1 MILNFHTSLR
11 NDFYRS
17 MKNPKTPTILF
28 DANPLMVARTG
39 VGYYIAQMVEQLAA
53 SHPETT
59 FVGYYY
65 NFLGRKPA
73 PTHPTAANIRYRPI
87 YHFPGPVINLLR
99 RFGIEVPV
107 ELLVFKRSDFIWYP
121 NYLTQP
127 SLFNTPCAATIHD
140 LTFVDLPDYV
150 ARKNLEDLT
159 RFVPKQLKRQSFVT
173 TVSNFSKQ
181 RLHEEF
187 QVPLDKVLVTP
198 IAPPPVPDENS
209 GEQKLLRDLGISG
222 KYILTLG
229 TVEPRKNL
237 PNMFDAYLQLPEELQ
252 REYTFVIAGKIGWNC
267 ATEVARLAELKA
279 AGKNV
284 IHLGYVSDEQ
294 RGALYR
300 HATLFTTASFYEG
313 FGMPALEAMSYQ
325 VPCAMSDIA
334 VFREVADVAALYF
347 NQDDAASITRTWQ
360 QLLSNPELRQQLA
373 AKGKSQADSYN
384 WQEVADTLYRRIL
397 EVIG

>member
-1 MILNFHTSLR
+1 
-11 NDFYRS
+11 
-17 MKNPKTPTILF
+17 MKNTKAPTILF

-39 VGYYIAQMVEQLAA
+39 VGYYIAQMVEQLARN
-53 SHPETT
+53 HPETT

-65 NFLGRKPA
+65 NFLGRKAA
-73 PTHPTAANIRYRPI
+73 PTHPRATNIHSRPI

-99 RFGIEVPV
+99 RFGVEVPI

-127 SLFNTPCAATIHD
+127 SLFKTPCAATIHD

-159 RFVPKQLKRQSFVT
+159 RFVPRQLKRQSFVT
-173 TVSNFSKQ
+173 TVSEFTKQ

-187 QVPLDKVLVTP
+187 QVPPADVLVTP
-198 IAPPPVPDENS
+198 IAPPPVPVENS
-209 GEQKLLRDLGISG
+209 NELQLLRDLGISG

-252 REYTFVIAGKIGWNC
+252 REYTFVVAGKIGWNC
-267 ATEVARLAELKA
+267 DVEVDRLTEMKA
-279 AGKNV
+279 GGKNV

-294 RGALYR
+294 RNALYR

-313 FGMPALEAMSYQ
+313 FGMPALEAMGYRI
-325 VPCAMSDIA
+325 PCAISDIA
-334 VFREVADVAALYF
+334 VFREVASGAALYF
-347 NQDDAASITRTWQ
+347 NQDDASAIASAWQ
-360 QLLSNPELRQQLA
+360 QLLTDPTLRQQLA
-373 AKGKSQADSYN
+373 EKGKQRADSYN
-384 WQEVADTLYRRIL
+384 WQRIANHLYGRIL
-397 EVIG
+397 AATNIGATH